1 MELGLAGKHALIT
14 GSTAGIGYA
23 IARGLA
29 AEGASVVVTGRTQA
43 GVDAAL
49 RRLKEAVPDVKA
61 TGIAADC
68 ATAAGAKTV
77 FDKVPELDIL
87 VNNLGIYGRNP
98 AFEIDDAEW
107 QRFFDVNVM
116 SGVRFTRH
124 YAPGMAKRGWGRI
137 VFVSSESALNIP
149 KEMIHYGMTKTAQLA
164 LSRGFAMEL
173 AGTGVTVNALLPG
186 PTHTENTDRMR
197 AERAKASR
205 HHRCRDRG
213 RFHPRLPADLADPP
227 LHLGRRGGG
236 TGRLSL
242 QRGRVRHVGRGD
254 AGRWRRGQ
262 PDHVNSHIHERG
274 RIWPLIRWERIRRL
288 RLRLTSARNVVF

>member
-1 MELGLAGKHALIT
+1 MDLGLANKHALVT

-49 RRLKEAVPDVKA
+49 KRLRESVPEAKA

-68 ATAAGAKTV
+68 ATEEGAASV
-77 FDKVPELDIL
+77 FARLPQVDIL
-87 VNNLGIYGRNP
+87 VNNLGIYGRRP
-98 AFEIDDAEW
+98 AFEIDDGEW
-107 QRFFDVNVM
+107 RRFFETNVL

-124 YAPGMAKRGWGRI
+124 YAPGMAERGWGRI

-186 PTHTENTDRMR
+186 PTHTETTDRLR
-197 AERAKASR
+197 VERARAAGVTVAEIEAAFL
-205 HHRCRDRG
+205 RDFR
-213 RFHPRLPADLADPP
+213 P
-227 LHLGRRGGG
+227 
-236 TGRLSL
+236 TT
-242 QRGRVRHVGRGD
+242 
-254 AGRWRRGQ
+254 
-262 PDHVNSHIHERG
+262 
-274 RIWPLIRWERIRRL
+274 LIRRF
-288 RLRLTSARNVVF
+288 TSADEVAALGVYLCSEAASGTSGAALRVDGGVVNQIM